1 MKLRSLYSKFAATTI
16 GIMIVSFLFAFFI
29 SNTYYQHYLKPDN
42 DAKNTEVAENIS
54 NFIET
59 NPQMDIDDYLGSMAD
74 AGYQFYLVDDDSEG
88 TFFGAEF
95 RETALSD
102 RTVES
107 VLEGNVYHGMLEFPR
122 ETFVTGFFANELE
135 NTIGVLVDTEDG
147 VYALFM
153 RPDISMLFNEMHLLF
168 GWLLILTIVISIILV
183 LISTKY
189 LVNPVTRLNQATDTL
204 AKGDYNVSD
213 LNTSRKDE
221 IGQLSNSFVH
231 MAEKIEQ
238 NEEMRKD
245 FISNISHDIQSPLSN
260 IKGYNE
266 LLKTAELS
274 PEDKTE
280 YYNIIDQEVTRISTM
295 TNQLLMLSSLDQ
307 EAHALNISD
316 YALDKQ
322 IGQLIHSYEWK
333 INENEMMLSYDLPEV
348 RISGD
353 ETMLNMVWDN
363 LISNA
368 IKYNS
373 EAGNIDIALSEDNG
387 WVTVKI
393 SDTGIGL
400 TEEENKHIFDRF
412 YRVDSSRTSSTKG
425 SGLGLSI
432 VHEIIQRHDGTVKV
446 ESEIKKGT
454 TFIVE
459 LPKNHKKI

>member
-1 MKLRSLYSKFAATTI
+1 MKLRSLYSKFAVTTI

-29 SNTYYQHYLKPDN
+29 SNTYYQQYLKPDN
-42 DAKNTEVAENIS
+42 DAKNTEIALSIS
-54 NFIET
+54 TFIED
-59 NPQMDIDDYLGSMAD
+59 NPQMDMDDYLTNMAD
-74 AGYQFYLVDDDSEG
+74 AGYQFYLVGAGSEG
-88 TFFGAEF
+88 SFYGAEF
-95 RETALSD
+95 RETVLPGS
-102 RTVES
+102 TIES
-107 VLEGNVYHGMLEFPR
+107 VQNDNVYHGMLEFPR

-135 NTIGVLVDTEDG
+135 NTIGVPVDTGDG

-168 GWLLILTIVISIILV
+168 GWLLILTIVISIIFV

-189 LVNPVTRLNQATDTL
+189 LVNPVTRLNRATDTL
-204 AKGDYNVSD
+204 AKGNYNVSD
-213 LNTSRKDE
+213 LNTNRNDE

-266 LLKTAELS
+266 LLKTADLS
-274 PEDKTE
+274 SEDKTE

-307 EAHALNISD
+307 EAHALNISE
-316 YALDKQ
+316 YRLDKQ
-322 IGQLIHSYEWK
+322 IERLIHSYEWK
-333 INENEMMLSYDLPEV
+333 INQNDMMLSYDLPEV
-348 RISGD
+348 SISAD

-368 IKYNS
+368 VKYNS
-373 EAGNIDIALSEDNG
+373 EAGNIDISLTEADG
-387 WVTVKI
+387 TVTVRI

-400 TEEENKHIFDRF
+400 TEEEKDHIFDRF
-412 YRVDSSRTSSTKG
+412 YRVDSSRTSSVKG

-432 VHEIIQRHDGTVKV
+432 VHEIIQRHDGTVRA
-446 ESEIKKGT
+446 EPNAAAGT

-459 LPKNHKKI
+459 LPQNHK

>member
-1 MKLRSLYSKFAATTI
+1 MRIRSLYAKFAATTI
-16 GIMIVSFLFAFFI
+16 GIMIVSFLLAFFI

-42 DAKNTEVAENIS
+42 DAKNTEIAQNIS
-54 NFIET
+54 SFIEA
-59 NPQMDIDDYLGSMAD
+59 NPQMDIGDYLDNVAD
-74 AGYQFYLVDDDSEG
+74 VGYQFYLADSDSEG
-88 TFFGAEF
+88 SFYGAEF
-95 RETALSD
+95 RETSLSGS
-102 RTVES
+102 TVES
-107 VLEGNVYHGMLEFPR
+107 VQDGNVYHGMLEFPR

-135 NTIGVLVDTEDG
+135 NTIGVPVETGDG
-147 VYALFM
+147 AYALFM

-168 GWLLILTIVISIILV
+168 GWLLILTIIISIILV
-183 LISTKY
+183 LIGTKY
-189 LVNPVTRLNQATDTL
+189 LVNPVTRLNRATDTL

-213 LNTSRKDE
+213 LNTTRNDE

-266 LLKTAELS
+266 LLKKTELS
-274 PEDKTE
+274 PEDETE

-295 TNQLLMLSSLDQ
+295 TNQLLMLSSLDR
-307 EAHALNISD
+307 EAHALNISE
-316 YALDKQ
+316 YPLNKQ
-322 IGQLIHSYEWK
+322 IEQLVHSYEWK

-348 RISGD
+348 IISAD

-368 IKYNS
+368 VKYNS
-373 EAGNIDIALSEDNG
+373 EAGNIDISLSEDNDLI
-387 WVTVKI
+387 TVKI

-412 YRVDSSRTSSTKG
+412 YRVDSSRTSSVKG

-432 VHEIIQRHDGTVKV
+432 VHEIIQRHDGKV
-446 ESEIKKGT
+446 RAESEIGTGT

-459 LPKNHKKI
+459 IPKHHK

>member
-1 MKLRSLYSKFAATTI
+1 
-16 GIMIVSFLFAFFI
+16 
-29 SNTYYQHYLKPDN
+29 
-42 DAKNTEVAENIS
+42 
-54 NFIET
+54 
-59 NPQMDIDDYLGSMAD
+59 
-74 AGYQFYLVDDDSEG
+74 
-88 TFFGAEF
+88 
-95 RETALSD
+95 
-102 RTVES
+102 
-107 VLEGNVYHGMLEFPR
+107 
-122 ETFVTGFFANELE
+122 
-135 NTIGVLVDTEDG
+135 
-147 VYALFM
+147 
-153 RPDISMLFNEMHLLF
+153 
-168 GWLLILTIVISIILV
+168 
-183 LISTKY
+183 
-189 LVNPVTRLNQATDTL
+189 
-204 AKGDYNVSD
+204 
-213 LNTSRKDE
+213 
-221 IGQLSNSFVH
+221 
-231 MAEKIEQ
+231 
-238 NEEMRKD
+238 
-245 FISNISHDIQSPLSN
+245 
-260 IKGYNE
+260 
-266 LLKTAELS
+266 
-274 PEDKTE
+274 
-280 YYNIIDQEVTRISTM
+280 M

-373 EAGNIDIALSEDNG
+373 EAGNIDISLSEHHG
-387 WVTVKI
+387 LVTVKI

-400 TEEENKHIFDRF
+400 TDEENKHIFDRF
-412 YRVDSSRTSSTKG
+412 YRVDSSRTSSVKG

>member
-1 MKLRSLYSKFAATTI
+1 MKLRSLYSKFAVTTI
-16 GIMIVSFLFAFFI
+16 AIMLVSFLFAFFI

-42 DAKNTEVAENIS
+42 DAKNTEIAQNIS
-54 NFIET
+54 NFIEK
-59 NPQMDIDDYLGSMAD
+59 NPQMDIGDYLDNVAD
-74 AGYQFYLVDDDSEG
+74 AGYQFYLAGSDSEG
-88 TFFGAEF
+88 TFYGAEF
-95 RETALSD
+95 RDTSLSGS
-102 RTVES
+102 TVES
-107 VLEGNVYHGMLEFPR
+107 VQDGNVYHGMLEFPR

-135 NTIGVLVDTEDG
+135 NTIGVPVETGSG

-183 LISTKY
+183 LIGTKY
-189 LVNPVTRLNQATDTL
+189 LVNPVTRLNRATDTL

-213 LNTSRKDE
+213 LNTNRHDE

-266 LLKTAELS
+266 LLKMADLS
-274 PEDKTE
+274 PEDEKE

-307 EAHALNISD
+307 ESHALNISE
-316 YALDKQ
+316 YPLNKQ
-322 IGQLIHSYEWK
+322 IDQLIHSYEWK

-348 RISGD
+348 AIAAD

-373 EAGNIDIALSEDNG
+373 EAGNIDISLSEHHG
-387 WVTVKI
+387 LVTVKI

-400 TEEENKHIFDRF
+400 TDEENKHIFDRF
-412 YRVDSSRTSSTKG
+412 YRVDSSRTSSVKG

-432 VHEIIQRHDGTVKV
+432 VHEIIERHEGTVRA
-446 ESEIKKGT
+446 ESEIGTGT

-459 LPKNHKKI
+459 LPKNHK

>member
-42 DAKNTEVAENIS
+42 DAKNTEIAQNIS
-54 NFIET
+54 SFIEA
-59 NPQMDIDDYLGSMAD
+59 NPEMDISDYLTSVAD
-74 AGYQFYLVDDDSEG
+74 AGYQFYLADGDADG
-88 TFFGAEF
+88 RFYGADF
-95 RETALSD
+95 RETDLSD
-102 RTVES
+102 STVES
-107 VLEGNVYHGMLEFPR
+107 VQNGNVYHGMLEFPR

-135 NTIGVLVDTEDG
+135 NTIGVPVETEDG
-147 VYALFM
+147 THALFM

-189 LVNPVTRLNQATDTL
+189 LVNPVTRLNKATDTL

-213 LNTSRKDE
+213 LNTNRNDE

-266 LLKTAELS
+266 LLKTADLS
-274 PEDKTE
+274 PEDEKE
-280 YYNIIDQEVTRISTM
+280 YYNIIDQEATRISTM

-307 EAHALNISD
+307 EAHAANISE
-316 YALDKQ
+316 YPLNKQ
-322 IGQLIHSYEWK
+322 IEQLIHSYEWK
-333 INENEMMLSYDLPEV
+333 INEKEMMLSYDLPEV
-348 RISGD
+348 NISAD

-373 EAGNIDIALSEDNG
+373 EAGNIDITLSEADG
-387 WVTVKI
+387 WITVKI

-400 TEEENKHIFDRF
+400 SEEEKNHIFDRF
-412 YRVDSSRTSSTKG
+412 YRVDSSRTSSVKG

-432 VHEIIQRHDGTVKV
+432 VHEIIQRHDGTVKAA
-446 ESEIKKGT
+446 SEIGTGT

-459 LPKNHKKI
+459 LPKNHK

>member
-16 GIMIVSFLFAFFI
+16 GIMLVSFLFAFFI

-42 DAKNTEVAENIS
+42 DAKNTEIAQNIS
-54 NFIET
+54 AFIEA
-59 NPQMDIDDYLGSMAD
+59 NPQMDIRDYLDSVAD
-74 AGYQFYLVDDDSEG
+74 AGYQFYLADGDSEG
-88 TFFGAEF
+88 SFYGAEF
-95 RETALSD
+95 RETTLAGS
-102 RTVES
+102 TVES
-107 VLEGNVYHGMLEFPR
+107 VQDGNVYHGMLEFPR

-135 NTIGVLVDTEDG
+135 NTIGVPVDTGDG

-189 LVNPVTRLNQATDTL
+189 LVNPVTRLNKATDTL
-204 AKGDYNVSD
+204 AQGDYNVSN
-213 LNTSRKDE
+213 LNTNRNDE

-266 LLKTAELS
+266 LLKTTDLS
-274 PEDKTE
+274 PEDETE

-307 EAHALNISD
+307 EAHALNISE
-316 YALDKQ
+316 YPLNKQ
-322 IGQLIHSYEWK
+322 IEQLIHSYEWK
-333 INENEMMLSYDLPEV
+333 INENEMMLSYNLPEV
-348 RISGD
+348 KISAD
-353 ETMLNMVWDN
+353 ETMLNTVWDN

-373 EAGNIDIALSEDNG
+373 EAGNIDISLSEDNG
-387 WVTVKI
+387 LVTVKI
-393 SDTGIGL
+393 TDTGIGL
-400 TEEENKHIFDRF
+400 TEEENEHIFDRF
-412 YRVDSSRTSSTKG
+412 YRVDSSRTSSIKG

-432 VHEIIQRHDGTVKV
+432 VHEIIQRHDGAVRA
-446 ESEIKKGT
+446 ESEIGTGT

-459 LPKNHKKI
+459 LPKNHK